1 MSRRLTCVL
10 FLISLCQCASGAL
23 LAVDYGSEWVKASVV
38 APGRAP
44 VSIVLNEAS
53 KRKQAAAVSLSGGE
67 RTVGDE
73 ALALATRYP
82 ERVYL
87 RARDMLGRPANSS
100 ALAQHL
106 QALYLPYAP
115 LLSVPSRGTV
125 ALRTSEA
132 APGRDSVSAEE
143 LCGSV
148 LQHVQRC
155 AQDGLPPGAAPI
167 RDAVL
172 TVPPF
177 WSQAQRLAL
186 LDCAALAG
194 LNVLSLASEPA
205 AAALQYG
212 IDREPPPNSTQ
223 QLVVIVD
230 VGAGS
235 SSASLVAYSGW
246 KARES
251 TAKSK
256 PHGQF
261 EIKAVTWDETA
272 GAEALDVLLAGACP
286 SRRAARGDLADC
298 AVQRSFPQKNVPS
311 RSARPQTRARA
322 RGAPGRNTPL
332 PCTAHARA
340 AKRSRWEQM
349 PPRIRV
355 FPLTRFSDARPRC
368 LPPRRALRRRGER
381 QAGLRGGRA

>member
-1 MSRRLTCVL
+1 M
-10 FLISLCQCASGAL
+10 AG
-23 LAVDYGSEWVKASVV
+23 
-38 APGRAP
+38 
-44 VSIVLNEAS
+44 
-53 KRKQAAAVSLSGGE
+53 
-67 RTVGDE
+67 E

-100 ALAQHL
+100 ALAQQL
-106 QALYLPYAP
+106 QALYLPYVP

-143 LCGSV
+143 LCASV

-155 AQDGLPPGAAPI
+155 AQDGLPPNAATI

-186 LDCAALAG
+186 LDCAVLAG
-194 LNVLSLASEPA
+194 LNVLSLASEPS

-246 KARES
+246 KGRDS

-261 EIKAVTWDETA
+261 EIKATTWDETA

-286 SRRAARGDLADC
+286 WRRTARGDLADC
-298 AVQRSFPQKNVPS
+298 VVQGSSAEERSMELCTAKD
-311 RSARPQTRARA
+311 ARA
-322 RGAPGRNTPL
+322 RQGRSGPEYSPAV
-332 PCTAHARA
+332 PCARA
-340 AKRSRWEQM
+340 GCEALALGAVAVACPSLSYHTL
-349 PPRIRV
+349 
-355 FPLTRFSDARPRC
+355 PLTDARVAS
-368 LPPRRALRRRGER
+368 LLRRALRRPGKR